1 MRTRYL
7 WFLSLVAVPVAVA
20 LHFAGVSS
28 VATFFGAGAAIIPLA
43 ALMGR
48 ATDALA
54 DRLGARLGAL
64 LNATFGNAAE
74 LILGLVALRH
84 GLLTLVKASLIG
96 SIIGNALLV
105 FGMCCLAGG
114 LRHGRQSFD
123 RAAAALS
130 ANLLVLAAIGLVV
143 PSALFPL
150 LGDAAEVRLSAEVSG
165 VLLAAYVLSV
175 VFSLLS
181 EPAEPE
187 PIRGPKAEEPPA
199 WGTWPAL
206 GVLVVA
212 TAGVAVRSEF
222 LTEAV
227 QHGMRDGGWGV
238 SEAFVGVI
246 FVAVIGNAAEHS
258 TAVVLAWRNKMDVAL
273 HIAVGSSL
281 QIALLVTPLLVFASF
296 VLAPRPLDLHFG
308 AAEAVAVIASAV
320 VVALVAADGQSHWME
335 GVLLLA
341 VYLILALAFWHLP
354 S

>member
-7 WFLSLVAVPVAVA
+7 WFWSLVVVPAAVA
-20 LHFAGVSS
+20 LRWADVSPL
-28 VATFFGAGAAIIPLA
+28 ATFLSAGLAIIPLA

-54 DRLGARLGAL
+54 TRLGARLGAL

-84 GLLTLVKASLIG
+84 GLTTLVKASLVG

-114 LRHGRQSFD
+114 LRHGKQAFD
-123 RAAAALS
+123 RAAAGLQ

-150 LGDAAEVRLSAEVSG
+150 LGPDAEVRLSTEVSG

-175 VFSLLS
+175 VFSLFS
-181 EPAEPE
+181 KSGAEESIRRPE
-187 PIRGPKAEEPPA
+187 PEEPPE
-199 WGTWPAL
+199 WGTGRAL
-206 GVLVVA
+206 GILLVA
-212 TAGVAVRSEF
+212 TATIAVLSEF

-227 QHGMRDGGWGV
+227 QGGMQGGWGV

-246 FVAVIGNAAEHS
+246 FVAIIGNAAEHS
-258 TAVVLAWRNKMDVAL
+258 TAVVMAYRNKMDVAL

-281 QIALLVTPLLVFASF
+281 QIALLVTPLLVFASLL
-296 VLAPRPLDLHFG
+296 LAPRPLDLHFSPP
-308 AAEAVAVIASAV
+308 EALAVIASAV
-320 VVALVAADGQSHWME
+320 VVALVAVDGQSHWME

-341 VYLILALAFWHLP
+341 VYLILALAFLHLP
-354 S
+354 A